1 MEARATFV
9 VEVIGELRE
18 SVELVT
24 GRVAEALS
32 LDEAKARVLV
42 ERMPGVITK
51 PMSETRAAKV
61 ALRLQAAGL
70 AAVPRSAHSAAL
82 HHGGS
87 PYGPLHRSGD
97 VHAPT
102 PPFDVP
108 PAEAAPPADAPPAHV
123 PPAAASPAAAATP
136 IAPPERP
143 QAPRALVSDAPPA
156 ADEEHEDVG
165 EALSPLANIPSVD
178 ATLIEER
185 DVRDDPKLTA
195 MSAAG
200 FGAADIV
207 VPIMP
212 QREWPA
218 PRERRFTAPIV
229 EGGAVAKPGAPS
241 ETEDVAVERDDA
253 EDLDPV
259 EDAAVTMIRPASAE
273 PEESAPRY
281 ARSRPVA
288 PERAAT
294 PRPRSGDAPG
304 RDAPAKGAPLREAP
318 APNAPAPNA
327 PARDRD
333 VGFAASARARDT
345 IARDRAV
352 SGAQQSEHGRPPTLG
367 DDEMGLTPPPDR
379 TYRSTRSAAES
390 MLTLTPPP
398 DAVLKRSGVREEAL
412 PAVFARRR
420 GAFGRRLS
428 GLVVIPMASAWALGA
443 WFVWLLLPTASRAE
457 LWVPLVAATGV
468 AALFGALFAGLATSR
483 IAHDVSQLRDAG
495 ERIAMGDL
503 AQPVDVRRS
512 DEIGD
517 IAAAVERMR
526 VSLQESLDRLRRRN
540 R

>member
-18 SVELVT
+18 SVELMTV
-24 GRVAEALS
+24 RVAEALS

-70 AAVPRSAHSAAL
+70 AAVPRSAHAAA
-82 HHGGS
+82 HEHGGS
-87 PYGPLHRSGD
+87 PYGPLHRAGD
-97 VHAPT
+97 LHAPT
-102 PPFDVP
+102 PPFDVEPFHAPPVHTPPTATPTPPP
-108 PAEAAPPADAPPAHV
+108 PARAP
-123 PPAAASPAAAATP
+123 
-136 IAPPERP
+136 
-143 QAPRALVSDAPPA
+143 APRAVVSDAPPA

-165 EALSPLANIPSVD
+165 EAHSPLANIPSVD

-218 PRERRFTAPIV
+218 PRERRFSTPIV
-229 EGGAVAKPGAPS
+229 EGGAVAKPDAPPA
-241 ETEDVAVERDDA
+241 EEDVGLAWDDGQ
-253 EDLDPV
+253 DLDPA
-259 EDAAVTMIRPASAE
+259 EDAAVTMIRPAAAE
-273 PEESAPRY
+273 PEDATPRY
-281 ARSRPVA
+281 ARSQPTA
-288 PERAAT
+288 PERGAV
-294 PRPRSGDAPG
+294 PRPPLGDAPG
-304 RDAPAKGAPLREAP
+304 RDAPAKGAPLREAVQ
-318 APNAPAPNA
+318 NAPV
-327 PARDRD
+327 RDRD
-333 VGFAASARARDT
+333 VGIAASSRARDT

-352 SGAQQSEHGRPPTLG
+352 SGAQQGERERPPTLG
-367 DDEMGLTPPPDR
+367 DDEIGLTPPPDR

-398 DAVLKRSGVREEAL
+398 DAVLKRSGVRDEAL

-428 GLVVIPMASAWALGA
+428 GLVVIPMACAWALGA

-503 AQPVDVRRS
+503 AQPVEVRRR